1 MPHNERCRK
10 ADAVYS
16 PNHLDGYEERE
27 KSRAELMLRA

>member
-27 KSRAELMLRA
+27 KSHAELMLRA